1 MANFQSIKA
10 FTVAAIAGSL
20 FLMSCSKTLDAKKVG
35 ESILSEMTKQGASS
49 VKSVICPTDVT
60 PVTGKEFEC
69 IGVLDSGNGVSIAV
83 TQQDA
88 QGNVTWK
95 VSSVRGLL
103 NMTALQ
109 SEVEQ
114 ALKKEV
120 SQAKVDCGLSF
131 YRLVKPGETFECQL
145 IKREPKSERDSAT
158 ASSTSEQS
166 DSSKPIQ
173 TTESAI
179 DTSKTTDAAK
189 ATDPKPS
196 EFVQVTIQ
204 PSGDVNWQRIIKV
217 PETKVATT
225 SPTEKPTESNPTL
238 ESNKSDEP
246 KASAPAAKSAEDFL
260 NQPGANDDFE

>member
-1 MANFQSIKA
+1 MANSQSIKA
-10 FTVAAIAGSL
+10 LMVAAIAGSL
-20 FLMSCSKTLDAKKVG
+20 FLMSCSKTLDAERVG
-35 ESILSEMTKQGASS
+35 ESILSEMTKQGASN

-60 PVTGKEFEC
+60 PVAGKEFEC

-83 TQQDA
+83 TQQDV

-109 SEVEQ
+109 GEVEQ

-120 SQAKVDCGLSF
+120 GQAKVDCGLSF

-145 IKREPKSERDSAT
+145 IKREPKAERDSAT

-166 DSSKPIQ
+166 AASKPIQ
-173 TTESAI
+173 TTESV
-179 DTSKTTDAAK
+179 DNSKTTDAAK
-189 ATDPKPS
+189 ATDPKPT

-238 ESNKSDEP
+238 ESNKSGEP